1 MLILLLIVLP
11 DSAFK
16 SSTPTF
22 EYSLLTIGEVEGC
35 SAVRGVA
42 AVEAEDMCLS
52 NVNT

>member
-1 MLILLLIVLP
+1 MLILLLIVLLLNLQP
-11 DSAFK
+11 
-16 SSTPTF
+16 PLC